1 MTSHVGGLWRAIL
14 TIYLTPAPHLCASIL
29 SVRIWLVL
37 IPTYPNVRTMR
48 TQRGQ
53 GSLIWTKV
61 RFKDH

>member
-1 MTSHVGGLWRAIL
+1 MTSHDGGLWRAIL
-14 TIYLTPAPHLCASIL
+14 TIYLTPAPHLYAAKL

-37 IPTYPNVRTMR
+37 VRTYVYVGCAR
-48 TQRGQ
+48 RGQ